1 MFMFIT
7 LKNHYFLTHFKSNND
22 NDVENIIVKTVAKC
36 SLNVG
41 NVLCEWMSQT
51 NKMEIHLLS
60 LVIWLTDNS
69 SQLIVYVSQQTLS
82 VHLVCNF

>member
-1 MFMFIT
+1 MFIT
-7 LKNHYFLTHFKSNND
+7 LKYHYFLTHLKSNND
-22 NDVENIIVKTVAKC
+22 NDVENILVKTVAKC

-41 NVLCEWMSQT
+41 NVLCELMSQT